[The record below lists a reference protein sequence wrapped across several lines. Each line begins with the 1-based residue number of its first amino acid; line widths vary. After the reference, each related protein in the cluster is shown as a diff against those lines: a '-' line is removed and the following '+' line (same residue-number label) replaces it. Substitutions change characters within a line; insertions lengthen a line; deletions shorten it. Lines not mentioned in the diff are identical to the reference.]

1 MTAVFT
7 DVLFALMGGLVLAR
21 GLFPDTDGPGE
32 FLAALAAVA
41 LGLSFVNHVI
51 VVRLFRASLGK
62 LLWGLRM
69 VRVTDIGRPRVFQS
83 VRRWLAGYFLF
94 ILAMLLEDAD
104 ILGEACGVRT
114 VRRRDLRS

>member
-1 MTAVFT
+1 M
-7 DVLFALMGGLVLAR
+7 
-21 GLFPDTDGPGE
+21 
-32 FLAALAAVA
+32 
-41 LGLSFVNHVI
+41 LGLSFANHVI

-104 ILGEACGVRT
+104 VLGEACGVRT